1 MKQIIQI
8 LFVGTL
14 LAISLVACNKEDLVI
29 GDNQVPNTDENTD
42 GYYINPEDTAG
53 VIAPDGYAM
62 VMFPGKLPEQTRAAI
77 SGTTNRV
84 NALTGLLYQDDGT
97 GTYKLFK
104 EYPVFSGI
112 TEGRKW
118 PYATPIMFLKA
129 GAYKIV
135 FLGNVTNDDIR
146 DGNTNEVL
154 TNTVIYSEAR
164 IHLPRKPFTDKDLY
178 YLGKNDFSV
187 TNEEITAGIKKQV
200 PLELKR
206 IVSRYRIMKEP
217 LADTHTGAAGNYK
230 NKYFRQLLDGL
241 LKDDVFTGLNCDFA
255 QSFKTAVGNDIIKGI
270 IYALTCTENK
280 INMSIDAT
288 TYPVKAWYDAN
299 PISETHKSNLNTY
312 FAAGNNLFYSTL
324 TPYSDDA
331 LHLAQYL
338 YDMCIATTPTAEQEN
353 RLKEI
358 LEKIYTDNKIDNGNN
373 STDKTTP
380 TVTKAILMALE
391 KFNGDYAT
399 GELYWRNYQNAIIS
413 MSGQTVPTSVNFDL
427 EVTGTETWGDKF
439 YFFQAVTADT
449 EDYYISIYT
458 LGGISNT
465 QQMNISSIYTT
476 DLSGN
481 TIDDI
486 PEGVRTLLNGT
497 PFTGGSL
504 QANRSTDCVL
514 NITGVNL
521 KNHSNTNGTTSYI
534 QVCYYNL
541 LNEILLKENADGSI
555 SIGHFTIANGKKTNI
570 ITDLTYLLYSAYS
583 GRYSGIRDNLTEE
596 VYPVQFQCPDFKAEN
611 IEVTT
616 NWEVKSSLD

>member
-8 LFVGTL
+8 LFVGIL

-29 GDNQVPNTDENTD
+29 GDNQTPNRNENPD

-53 VIAPDGYAM
+53 VIAPEGYAM

-77 SGTTNRV
+77 SGTDNRI
-84 NALTGLLYQDDGT
+84 NSLSGLLYKEDVDGV
-97 GTYKLFK
+97 YKLFK
-104 EYPVFSGI
+104 EYPVFSGV

-146 DGNTNEVL
+146 NGNTNEVL
-154 TNTVIYSEAR
+154 TNTATYSEAR
-164 IHLPRKPFTDKDLY
+164 IHLPRKSFTDKNLY
-178 YLGKNDFSV
+178 YLGKNEFSV
-187 TNEEITAGIKKQV
+187 TDEEITAGTKKQV

-206 IVSRYRIMKEP
+206 IVSRYQIMKES

-230 NKYFRQLLDGL
+230 NKYFRQLLDGS
-241 LKDDVFTGLNCDFA
+241 LKDDVFTGLSSDFA

-288 TYPVKAWYDAN
+288 AYPVKAWYDAN
-299 PISETHKSNLNTY
+299 PISEAHKSSLNTY
-312 FAAGNNLFYSTL
+312 FAAGNNLFTSTINPYST
-324 TPYSDDA
+324 DA
-331 LHLAQYL
+331 LQVAQYL

-391 KFNGDYAT
+391 KFNKDYVT
-399 GELYWRNYQNAIIS
+399 GILYWRNYQNTIIG
-413 MSGQTVPTSVNFDL
+413 MNNQTVPTSVNFDL
-427 EVTGTETWGDKF
+427 DVTETETWGDKF
-439 YFFQAVTADT
+439 YFFQTVTTDT
-449 EDYYISIYT
+449 EDYYIPIYT
-458 LGGISNT
+458 LGGISNNH
-465 QQMNISSIYTT
+465 QINVSAIYTT

-481 TIDDI
+481 TIDDV
-486 PEGVRTLLNGT
+486 PEGRTLLNDT
-497 PFTGGSL
+497 PFTGGNL

-514 NITGVNL
+514 KITDVNL
-521 KNHSNTNGTTSYI
+521 KSHSNTNGTTSDI

-541 LNEILLKENADGSI
+541 LNEILLKENAAGSI
-555 SIGHFTIANGKKTNI
+555 SIGDFTIAKDKKTNI
-570 ITDLTYLLYSAYS
+570 ITDLTYLLYFAYS
-583 GRYSGIRDNLTEE
+583 GRYSGIRDNIVEE
-596 VYPVQFQCPDFKAEN
+596 VYPVQFQCPDFKVDN

-616 NWEVKSSLD
+616 IWEVKSSLD